1 MHLPRGLEHIH
12 SLHALLAGFAV
23 PVSPSKQLHFCICK
37 SFVEVQAMLESLQ
50 LAPHPSNPQDIL
62 VTRHALKALPSEL
75 ACACQRLYQQLTH
88 IHLNRQ
94 PMLHSQADARAEL
107 MGSLDEV
114 QGEVKADSLVAESVR
129 ACLLAIGDEAQVR
142 DTSVLCTAVCSMWY
156 HCDAPAAES
165 ILTGSFYTSTH
176 SL

>member
-1 MHLPRGLEHIH
+1 MHPCTRGLEHIH

-62 VTRHALKALPSEL
+62 VTWHALKALPSEL
-75 ACACQRLYQQLTH
+75 ASACQRLDQQLTH

-94 PMLHSQADARAEL
+94 PMLRSLADTRAEL
-107 MGSLDEV
+107 EGCLDEI
-114 QGEVKADSLVAESVR
+114 QGGVKADSLVAESVR

-142 DTSVLCTAVCSMWY
+142 DTYEVSSVCCCL
-156 HCDAPAAES
+156 
-165 ILTGSFYTSTH
+165 
-176 SL
+176 